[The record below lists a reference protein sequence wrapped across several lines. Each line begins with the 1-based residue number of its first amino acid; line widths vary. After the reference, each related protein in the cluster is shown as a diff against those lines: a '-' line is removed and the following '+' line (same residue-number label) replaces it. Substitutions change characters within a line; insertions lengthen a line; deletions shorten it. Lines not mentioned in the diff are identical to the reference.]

1 MHRFPFPLRF
11 SIPTMLL
18 LFGSVLGLVSFEQ
31 EVSQANIRAEQ
42 EIKEQATFFASQ
54 TSGLLEYQ
62 YRSED
67 GQGAELVISQIATA
81 PNLQLVLLFNEN
93 EQVIFSTQFQLKNH
107 LISDTPVNNLL
118 SDIRTVR
125 QTKSGKVIL
134 SEDGQSIWAIYPV
147 VLGALPGD
155 ILPSRVGVL
164 VLDYNL
170 SVIKAQAYRNAL
182 ERSLVYGASLALFCT
197 ILWFFFYKTLN
208 LRVSQLVS
216 TSNLLAH
223 GNLSVRANL
232 QGSDELA
239 QISKAF
245 DKMAEKIQNST
256 QALHQNQTQLQ
267 QTLYHLQ
274 QTQSQLIQAEKMSG
288 LGQMVAGIAHEINNP
303 INFIH
308 GNLTHVEEY
317 TQNLFQLIYI
327 YQQHYPQPKPE
338 IKQLLHELEL
348 DFMLEDL
355 PDILTSMKVG
365 TTRINQIVNSLR
377 NFSRF
382 AEADLKTVD
391 IHEGIDSTLVLLSHR
406 FKEAIDDI
414 QIELIK
420 DYGDLPKVECYAGQ
434 LNQVFMNIISNAIDA
449 LLVPENQYKDSKLS
463 LSKGQ
468 IQICTKVKEPDWV
481 VVAIADNGSGISKEI
496 QGRIFDPFF
505 TTKPVGKGT
514 GLGLSISYQIVV
526 EKHRGKLQCISEPGE
541 GAVFLIEIPIQQK
554 K

>member
-1 MHRFPFPLRF
+1 
-11 SIPTMLL
+11 
-18 LFGSVLGLVSFEQ
+18 
-31 EVSQANIRAEQ
+31 
-42 EIKEQATFFASQ
+42 
-54 TSGLLEYQ
+54 
-62 YRSED
+62 
-67 GQGAELVISQIATA
+67 
-81 PNLQLVLLFNEN
+81 
-93 EQVIFSTQFQLKNH
+93 
-107 LISDTPVNNLL
+107 
-118 SDIRTVR
+118 
-125 QTKSGKVIL
+125 
-134 SEDGQSIWAIYPV
+134 
-147 VLGALPGD
+147 
-155 ILPSRVGVL
+155 
-164 VLDYNL
+164 
-170 SVIKAQAYRNAL
+170 
-182 ERSLVYGASLALFCT
+182 
-197 ILWFFFYKTLN
+197 
-208 LRVSQLVS
+208 
-216 TSNLLAH
+216 
-223 GNLSVRANL
+223 
-232 QGSDELA
+232 
-239 QISKAF
+239 
-245 DKMAEKIQNST
+245 MAEKIQNST